1 MKKIIKSLFH
11 SLGLEI
17 SNLPKKID
25 PNSIIDFRIDDFIL
39 KAPTHKPNYFAD
51 YPFYSRQLGR
61 LAKFLS
67 EKIPELIVIDVG
79 ANIGD
84 TLAVIKNQ
92 CNCEVIC
99 IEGDAFYFE
108 LLKINSQLFQNIT
121 LQQYFLGEKSSKI
134 QAQSTQFEGSASLTW
149 TEEKNEI
156 ELSSLDN
163 LFEDEL
169 KAKKAKAKLLKV
181 DTDGYDLKILKGAWQ
196 FIQTIKPVLFF
207 EYDATILMENEE
219 NPFLFFEKLAIE
231 GYKDI
236 LFYDNFG
243 KLLLATTL
251 QEIQLLHF
259 LHHYILGKQTKVTYW
274 DVCIFHQTD
283 QALAK
288 EFIEKEMQFFNE
300 FFQ

>member
-11 SLGLEI
+11 AVGLEI

-25 PNSIIDFRIDDFIL
+25 PNIIIDFRIDDFIL
-39 KAPTHKPNYFAD
+39 KAPAHKPNYFND

-84 TLAVIKNQ
+84 TLAVIKSQ
-92 CNCEVIC
+92 CDCEVIC
-99 IEGDAFYFE
+99 VEGDASYFE
-108 LLKINSQLFQNIT
+108 LLKMNSRLFQKIT
-121 LQQYFLGEKSSKI
+121 LHQSFLGEKSQRI

-156 ELSSLDN
+156 ELISLDD
-163 LFEDEL
+163 LFEHQL
-169 KAKKAKAKLLKV
+169 KAKKVNAKLLKI
-181 DTDGYDLKILKGAWQ
+181 DTDGYDLKVLQGAWQ
-196 FIQTIKPVLFF
+196 FIQTLKPVLFF

-219 NPFLFFEKLAIE
+219 NPITIFEKLAIE
-231 GYKDI
+231 GYQSI

-251 QEIQLLHF
+251 KEIQLLDF
-259 LHHYILGKQTKVTYW
+259 LHLYILGKKTKVEYW
-274 DVCIFHQTD
+274 DVCIFHHTD
-283 QALAK
+283 QAFAK
-288 EFIEKEMQFFNE
+288 EFIEKEMQFFNKSA
-300 FFQ
+300 